1 MSNIPQKPSTKTSGS
16 ENFQTPEQKKQQQPC
31 LGLPF
36 SPAVKKILLDRLE
49 AYTEQGGQADV

>member
-1 MSNIPQKPSTKTSGS
+1 MSNIPQKPSTKTTGI
-16 ENFQTPEQKKQQQPC
+16 NNLQKPEQQQPQQPC